1 MKKVSILAL
10 FMVIAPFSFLNSQTL
25 VYAVDTG
32 NSSINWKGNR
42 SIGGGHEGTINI
54 SEGSLI
60 FENGV
65 ISGGSF
71 IIDMNTINTTDLT
84 EGRKER
90 LDGHL
95 KNEDF
100 FDVTKFPV
108 SKLVITKV
116 EAVSTGRYRITG
128 DLTIKGKTMSVQFPA
143 TVGEVGGKI
152 VASGAFSFNRTDFDV
167 RYGSGKFFDNLG
179 DRAIEDDVPL
189 TINVVADKQ

>member
-1 MKKVSILAL
+1 MKNLSILAL
-10 FMVIAPFSFLNSQTL
+10 FMVIAPFSFLNAQTL
-25 VYAVDTG
+25 VYTVDTG

-42 SIGGGHEGTINI
+42 SVGGGHEGTISI

-65 ISGGSF
+65 FSGGNF

-100 FDVTKFPV
+100 FDVAKFPV
-108 SKLVITKV
+108 SKLLITKV
-116 EAVSTGRYRITG
+116 EAVSAGRYRITG
-128 DLTIKGKTMSVQFPA
+128 DLTIKGKTLSVQFPA
-143 TVGEVGGKI
+143 TIGEVGGKI
-152 VASGAFSFNRTDFDV
+152 VASGGFSFNRTDYDV

-189 TINVVADKQ
+189 TINVVADKK